1 MRLLGVIIPL
11 PTPVQ
16 SPPMRRVLRSI
27 FALETTVEELLA
39 GAYGDDEAGDNGLG
53 RWDDEGENDRP
64 WH

>member
-1 MRLLGVIIPL
+1 
-11 PTPVQ
+11 
-16 SPPMRRVLRSI
+16 MRRVLRSI

-39 GAYGDDEAGDNGLG
+39 GAYGDDEAGDDGLG